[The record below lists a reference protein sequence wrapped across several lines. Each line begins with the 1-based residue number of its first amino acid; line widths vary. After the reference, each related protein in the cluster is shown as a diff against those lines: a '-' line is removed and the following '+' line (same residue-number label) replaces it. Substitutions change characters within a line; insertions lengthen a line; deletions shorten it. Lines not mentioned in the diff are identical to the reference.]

1 MRREVLR
8 FWLAAAGVASVW
20 TVLTSILLPYQ
31 ALGLVSGAERSH
43 AWLLTLWT
51 SGVLAICFGSAGL
64 IGHLTPLGFREVAE
78 AGSLT
83 QAIEDRRR
91 SRRQG
96 GNFHSNFAWWL
107 IVTGGLIILIYF
119 GVWGFAYA

>member
-1 MRREVLR
+1 MKRDVLR
-8 FWLAAAGVASVW
+8 FWVAAAAVAAAW
-20 TVLTSILLPYQ
+20 TVLASVLLPYE
-31 ALGLVSGAERSH
+31 ALGLTSGEDRSR

-64 IGHLTPLGFREVAE
+64 IGHLTPLGFREVAD

-96 GNFHSNFAWWL
+96 GSFHSNFAWWL

-119 GVWGFAYA
+119 GVWGFLHG

>member
-1 MRREVLR
+1 MSREVLR
-8 FWLAAAGVASVW
+8 FWLTAAVVAAAWSV
-20 TVLTSILLPYQ
+20 LASILLPYD
-31 ALGLVSGAERSH
+31 ALGLEGGAERSR

-64 IGHLTPLGFREVAE
+64 LGHMTPLGFREVAE

-83 QAIEDRRR
+83 RAIEDRRR

-96 GNFHSNFAWWL
+96 AGFHANFAWWL
-107 IVTGGLIILIYF
+107 IITGAMIIVIYF
-119 GVWGFAYA
+119 FVWGVFHA